1 MAYMW
6 YFSGEVELGNL
17 TDLALEAL
25 GKYINNYSLHDSVV
39 STLEEIDEE
48 DSDENYMGILA
59 VVLTAGRTDIS
70 VRDIFHEAGR
80 SFIDGITLNNNIL
93 KFGYH
98 AADCG
103 VHFFSR
109 LESEGIIRGYRLYTP
124 DWAIEEDDMDDEEIV
139 NVSGGSMCT
148 IIS

>member
-1 MAYMW
+1 
-6 YFSGEVELGNL
+6 
-17 TDLALEAL
+17 
-25 GKYINNYSLHDSVV
+25 
-39 STLEEIDEE
+39 
-48 DSDENYMGILA
+48 MGILA

-70 VRDIFHEAGR
+70 VRDLFHEAGR

-103 VHFFSR
+103 SYLFSR

-124 DWAIEEDDMDDEEIV
+124 DWAIEEDDMDEEEIV